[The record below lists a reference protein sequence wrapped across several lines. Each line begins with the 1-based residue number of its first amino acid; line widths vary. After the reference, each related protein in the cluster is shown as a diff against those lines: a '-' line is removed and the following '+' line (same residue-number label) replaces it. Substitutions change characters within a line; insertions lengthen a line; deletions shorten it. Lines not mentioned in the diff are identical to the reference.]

1 MPVRQCTRG
10 DSGGSVNRSTENAN
24 RITPGGALRGLL
36 LGLVT
41 LLAACTQGP
50 GGGGIGLGSGQQPD
64 PATVD
69 FPIFYIRH
77 QIPEDQDDVTR
88 VRPFVEDDDY
98 SATLWKRDRAS
109 PGAPEHELTARLR
122 TAAFASFGF
131 DADSRFDIKDLAVAP
146 DGLHVAFALRG

>member
-1 MPVRQCTRG
+1 M
-10 DSGGSVNRSTENAN
+10 
-24 RITPGGALRGLL
+24 
-36 LGLVT
+36 VT

-50 GGGGIGLGSGQQPD
+50 GGGGIGLGSGQDPD

-77 QIPEDQDDVTR
+77 QVPEDQDDVTR

-109 PGAPEHELTARLR
+109 PGAAETELTARLR
-122 TAAFASFGF
+122 VDPLGTA
-131 DADSRFDIKDLAVAP
+131 DDRYDIKDLAVSP
-146 DGLHVAFALRG
+146 DGLQGGLRDARPARRCRRRGRAADLEHLGIQHRRPTRCTG